1 MNTVKID
8 LCGLP
13 DELRSG
19 LEELCMHEGFRS
31 GTGGIRLSARR
42 AGAFSAEFD
51 GQTLRVEYCEPVQ
64 FFRALSYL
72 KRADHRRFALHR
84 QPVFEHNGVMLD
96 GSRNAVPR
104 VKWL

>member
-19 LEELCMHEGFRS
+19 LEKLCMHEGFRS
-31 GTGGIRLSARR
+31 GTDGIRLSARR
-42 AGAFSAEFD
+42 GGAFSAEFV

-72 KRADHRRFALHR
+72 KRADHRRFAIHP
-84 QPVFEHNGVMLD
+84 QPRFEHN
-96 GSRNAVPR
+96 R
-104 VKWL
+104 VIHDC

>member
-19 LEELCMHEGFRS
+19 LENCVCTRDFVPARTEYGF
-31 GTGGIRLSARR
+31 LP
-42 AGAFSAEFD
+42 AGAEPFPPSSTD
-51 GQTLRVEYCEPVQ
+51 RLRVEYCEPVQ

-84 QPVFEHNGVMLD
+84 QPVFEHTG
-96 GSRNAVPR
+96 
-104 VKWL
+104 